1 MNGNVFEKLANL
13 ACHDKKRDELLGALS
28 IELREAMLL
37 GDSEKIRQVLSNKMD
52 FPDARTV
59 AGHHA

>member
-13 ACHDKKRDELLGALS
+13 SCHDKKRDELLSALS
-28 IELREAMLL
+28 MELREAMML
-37 GDSEKIRQVLSNKMD
+37 GDSEKIRQVLSNKVE

-59 AGHHA
+59 VGHYG